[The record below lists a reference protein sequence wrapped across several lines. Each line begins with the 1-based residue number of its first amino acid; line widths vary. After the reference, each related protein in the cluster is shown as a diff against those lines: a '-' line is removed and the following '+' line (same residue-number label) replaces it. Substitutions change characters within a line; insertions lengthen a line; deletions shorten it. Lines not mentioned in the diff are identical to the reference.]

1 MSEEPFSTPTP
12 ESLKKAK
19 QQRLF
24 RMQVLATGLLVFM
37 GVVFLI
43 TKSMEVQHVWLR
55 YVRIFAEAAMI
66 GALADWF
73 AVTALFRHPLGLP
86 IPHTNLIVGNQD
98 KIGQNLGYFVT
109 NNFLAEHTMEQRI
122 NELNIS
128 TGIAEWLKK
137 NTNTD
142 AITAQILRL
151 VPEALNNVNEEQANI
166 FLQDRI
172 AHFVQQADFNGLLSD
187 LVKYLTAQG
196 QHQWLMDQGVVA
208 VRDYLQKPA
217 VRKWMDKEI
226 RNQLPKVL
234 PGFVDNYIVTHI
246 FNSIEQLLAEIEKNP
261 NHRLRLEL
269 NEALRAFAVELR
281 HASTYKDKIEAI
293 KTDLLKSDLIWEQTG
308 NLWQQIKQEILKN
321 IENPHS
327 LIRREI
333 DKSLS
338 DAGDRILKSQ
348 EARDN
353 LDKWLR
359 KELFTLFKANRDWI
373 SRHISQTVSNW
384 DKREISDKLEL
395 EVGKDLQYIRING
408 TLVGGTVG
416 LLMHLILDWLM

>member
-1 MSEEPFSTPTP
+1 
-12 ESLKKAK
+12 
-19 QQRLF
+19 
-24 RMQVLATGLLVFM
+24 MQALATGLLVFM
-37 GVVFLI
+37 GLVFVI
-43 TKSMEVQHVWLR
+43 TRIMEVQHPWLR
-55 YVRIFAEAAMI
+55 YLRIFAEAAMI

-98 KIGQNLGYFVT
+98 KIGENLGHFVT
-109 NNFLAEHTMEQRI
+109 NNFLAEDTMEQRI
-122 NELNIS
+122 GELKIS
-128 TGIAEWLKK
+128 EGIAGWLKQ

-151 VPEALNNVNEEQANI
+151 IPDALNNVNEEQANV

-172 AHFVQQADFNGLLSD
+172 AHFIQQADFNGLLSD
-187 LVKYLTAQG
+187 MVKYLTAQG
-196 QHQWLMDQGVVA
+196 QHQWVMDQGVVA
-208 VRDYLQKPA
+208 VRDYLQKPS

-226 RNQLPKVL
+226 RSQLPKVL

-246 FNSIEQLLAEIEKNP
+246 FNSIEQLLSDIEKNP

-269 NEALRAFAVELR
+269 DEELR
-281 HASTYKDKIEAI
+281 NFVVQLRHSNTYKEKIASI
-293 KTDLLKSDLIWEQTG
+293 KTDLLKSPIIWEQTG
-308 NLWQQIKQEILKN
+308 NMWLQIKQELLKS
-321 IENPHS
+321 IESPNS
-327 LIRREI
+327 LIRREL

-338 DAGDRILKSQ
+338 DAGERILKSQ

-353 LDKWLR
+353 LDKWLQR
-359 KELFTLFKANRDWI
+359 EIFNLFKANRDWI
-373 SRHISQTVSNW
+373 SRHISQTVSDW

-416 LLMHLILDWLM
+416 LLLHLILDWFM

>member
-1 MSEEPFSTPTP
+1 MSEEPIATPTP

-37 GVVFLI
+37 GIAFVI
-43 TKSMEVQHVWLR
+43 TKSMELQHPWLR

-98 KIGQNLGYFVT
+98 KIGQNLGHFVT

-151 VPEALNNVNEEQANI
+151 IPEALNNVNEEQANV

-172 AHFVQQADFNGLLSD
+172 AHFIQQADFNGLLSD

-196 QHQWLMDQGVVA
+196 QHQWLMDQGVTA
-208 VRDYLQKPA
+208 VRDYLQKPS

-246 FNSIEQLLAEIEKNP
+246 FNSIEQLLAEIERNP

-281 HASTYKDKIEAI
+281 HSSTYKEKIDAI

-308 NLWQQIKQEILKN
+308 NLWHQIKQEILKN

-359 KELFTLFKANRDWI
+359 KELFFLFKANRDWI

-416 LLMHLILDWLM
+416 LLLHLVLDWFM

>member
-1 MSEEPFSTPTP
+1 MITTTPTPSP

-24 RMQVLATGLLVFM
+24 RMQALATGLLVFM

-43 TKSMEVQHVWLR
+43 TKSMEVQHPWLR

-98 KIGQNLGYFVT
+98 KIGQNLGHFVT
-109 NNFLAEHTMEQRI
+109 NNFLAENTMEQRI
-122 NELNIS
+122 GELKIS
-128 TGIAEWLKK
+128 AGIAEWLKK

-151 VPEALNNVNEEQANI
+151 IPDALNNVNEEQANI

-172 AHFVQQADFNGLLSD
+172 AHFVQQTDFNGLLSD

-196 QHQWLMDQGVVA
+196 QHQWLMDQGVTA
-208 VRDYLQKPA
+208 VRDYLQKPS

-246 FNSIEQLLAEIEKNP
+246 FNSIEQLLNEIEKNP

-269 NEALRAFAVELR
+269 DEELR
-281 HASTYKDKIEAI
+281 NFVVQLRHSSTYKDKIDAI
-293 KTDLLKSDLIWEQTG
+293 KTDLLKSDLIWQQTG
-308 NLWQQIKQEILKN
+308 NLWQQIKQELLKN
-321 IENPHS
+321 IENPNS
-327 LIRREI
+327 LIRIEI
-333 DKSLS
+333 DKSLA
-338 DAGDRILKSQ
+338 DAGERILKSQ

-353 LDKWLR
+353 LDKWLQR
-359 KELFTLFKANRDWI
+359 ELFHLFKANRDWI
-373 SRHISQTVSNW
+373 SRHISQTVSDW

-416 LLMHLILDWLM
+416 LVLHLLLDWLM